1 MLGWIP
7 DQCARRWMRASSL
20 LVLMVLLIVP
30 PRVGAQSAAPLRL
43 GVVGLTHSHV
53 HGLLGRK
60 DRGDVVIVGIAEPNR
75 ALARRYAER
84 YGLSM
89 DLVFD
94 SATEM
99 LERTRPTAIAA
110 FGSTFEHLAA
120 VQTAAPRGI
129 HVMVEKPL
137 AVSLD
142 HARQMQALA
151 DRHRIVLIV
160 NYETTWYPT
169 LYRAVE
175 TVRSDA
181 IGPLRK
187 VVVRDGH
194 RGPAKINGV
203 DPEFLE
209 WLVDP
214 VRNGAGAL
222 MDFGCYG
229 ANLMTYLMQGARPT
243 SVTAVTQ
250 QLQPQDYPRVDDE
263 ATIIVTYPSSQA
275 IIQASWNWPIGRK
288 DLEVYGTRGHVMTD
302 DRSRIRTRLSEPEK
316 ETARVLPELASPRN
330 DPFTYFKAWID
341 GAVTPAAH
349 DPSSLANNMIVMEI
363 LDAAKRS
370 AREGR
375 TIRF

>member
-1 MLGWIP
+1 
-7 DQCARRWMRASSL
+7 MRASPLLLL
-20 LVLMVLLIVP
+20 LVMLTLP
-30 PRVGAQSAAPLRL
+30 PRVGAQEPAPLRL

-60 DRGDVVIVGIAEPNR
+60 SRGDVVIVGIAEPNR
-75 ALARRYAER
+75 ELARRYAQR
-84 YGLSM
+84 YGLSTEI
-89 DLVFD
+89 LFASVQ
-94 SATEM
+94 EM
-99 LERTRPTAIAA
+99 LDKTKPSAVAA
-110 FGSTFEHLAA
+110 FGSTLEHLAT
-120 VQTAAPRGI
+120 VQAAAPRGI

-137 AVSLD
+137 AVSLE
-142 HARQMQALA
+142 HARRMQALA
-151 DRHRIVLIV
+151 DRHHVVLMV

-169 LYRAVE
+169 LYLAADAVRADV
-175 TVRSDA
+175 

-194 RGPAKINGV
+194 RGPGKINGV

-209 WLVDP
+209 WLNDP
-214 VRNGAGAL
+214 VRNGGGAL

-250 QLQPQDYPRVDDE
+250 QLQPRDYPRVDDE
-263 ATIIVTYPSSQA
+263 ATIVVTYPQAQA

-288 DLEVYGTRGHVMTD
+288 DLEIYGTRGYVMTD
-302 DRSRIRTRLSEPEK
+302 NRSVMRTRVSESAR
-316 ETARVLPELASPRN
+316 ETRDSLPERSAPGD
-330 DPFTYFKAWID
+330 DPFSYLKALVEKKVVP
-341 GAVTPAAH
+341 GEY

-363 LDAAKRS
+363 LDAARKS

-375 TIRF
+375 TIELSKGAARAR

>member
-1 MLGWIP
+1 MK
-7 DQCARRWMRASSL
+7 SL
-20 LVLMVLLIVP
+20 LLILPILLATAPLAI
-30 PRVGAQSAAPLRL
+30 AQRSAPLRL
-43 GVVGLTHSHV
+43 GVVGLSHSHV

-60 DRGDVVIVGIAEPNR
+60 KKGDIEIVGIVESNR
-75 ALARRYAER
+75 DVARRYAQQ
-84 YGLSM
+84 YGFSM
-89 DLVFD
+89 DLVFG
-94 SATEM
+94 SIGEM
-99 LERTRPTAIAA
+99 LDKTKPTAIAA
-110 FGSTFEHLAA
+110 FGSTYEHLAA
-120 VQTAAPRGI
+120 VQAAAPRGI

-142 HARQMQALA
+142 HARQMKALA
-151 DRHRIVLIV
+151 DRHHIVLMV

-169 LYRAVE
+169 LYRAFDL
-175 TVRSDA
+175 VRDDS

-209 WLVDP
+209 WLKDP
-214 VRNGAGAL
+214 VKNGAGAL

-229 ANLMTYLMQGARPT
+229 ANLMTYLMQGKRPT

-250 QLQPQDYPRVDDE
+250 QLQPGEYPRVDDE
-263 ATIIVTYPSSQA
+263 ATIVVAYPHAQA

-288 DLEVYGTRGHVMTD
+288 DMELYGTRGYVMTD
-302 DRSRIRTRLSEPEK
+302 NRSVMRMRASESAK
-316 ETARVLPELASPRN
+316 ESSQSLPELDAPRD
-330 DPFTYFKAWID
+330 DPFSYFKALVD
-341 GAVTPAAH
+341 KTVVAGEY

-370 AREGR
+370 ARLGQ
-375 TIRF
+375 TIKL

>member
-1 MLGWIP
+1 
-7 DQCARRWMRASSL
+7 MRASTLLLL
-20 LVLMVLLIVP
+20 LVLLVLLVLP
-30 PRVGAQSAAPLRL
+30 PRVGAQEPAPLRL

-60 DRGDVVIVGIAEPNR
+60 GRGDVVIVGIAEPNR
-75 ALARRYAER
+75 DLARRYAER

-89 DLVFD
+89 DIVFG
-94 SATEM
+94 SVTEM
-99 LERTRPTAIAA
+99 LDKTKPTAVAA

-120 VQTAAPRGI
+120 VEAAAPRGI

-137 AVSLD
+137 AVSLA
-142 HARQMQALA
+142 HARKMKALA
-151 DRHRIVLIV
+151 DRHRIVLMV

-169 LYRAVE
+169 LYKAADAVRA
-175 TVRSDA
+175 DA

-194 RGPAKINGV
+194 RGPGKINGV

-209 WLVDP
+209 WLNDP
-214 VRNGAGAL
+214 VRNGGGAL

-250 QLQPQDYPRVDDE
+250 HLQPRDYPRVDDE
-263 ATIIVTYPSSQA
+263 ATIVVTYPAAQA

-288 DLEVYGTRGHVMTD
+288 DLEIYGTRGYVMTD
-302 DRSRIRTRLSEPEK
+302 NRSVMRTRVSESAK
-316 ETARVLPELASPRN
+316 ESTDTLLEREPPN
-330 DPFTYFKAWID
+330 DDPFSYFKALVERKVVP
-341 GAVTPAAH
+341 GEY

-363 LDAAKRS
+363 LDAARKS

-375 TIRF
+375 TIELPKVPARVR

>member
-1 MLGWIP
+1 
-7 DQCARRWMRASSL
+7 MRASTLLFL
-20 LVLMVLLIVP
+20 LVMLVLP
-30 PRVGAQSAAPLRL
+30 PRLRAQSPPPLRL

-60 DRGDVVIVGIAEPNR
+60 GRGDVVIVGVAEPNR
-75 ALARRYAER
+75 DLARRYAER

-94 SATEM
+94 SANEM
-99 LERTRPTAIAA
+99 LEKTRPTAVAA

-120 VQTAAPRGI
+120 VQAAAPRGI

-137 AVSLD
+137 AVSLE
-142 HARQMQALA
+142 HARKMKALA
-151 DRHRIVLIV
+151 DRHRIVLMV

-169 LYRAVE
+169 LYRAAE
-175 TVRSDA
+175 SVRADS

-194 RGPAKINGV
+194 RGPARINGV
-203 DPEFLE
+203 DPEFLD

-229 ANLMTYLMQGARPT
+229 ANLMTYLVQGMRPT

-250 QLQPQDYPRVDDE
+250 QLQPRDYPRVDDE
-263 ATIIVTYPSSQA
+263 ATIVVTYPSAQA

-288 DLEVYGTRGHVMTD
+288 DLEIYGTRGYVMTD
-302 DRSRIRTRLSEPEK
+302 NRSLMRTRVSESASERS
-316 ETARVLPELASPRN
+316 ERLPERDAPGD
-330 DPFTYFKAWID
+330 DPFSYFKAVIERKLVPGEW
-341 GAVTPAAH
+341 
-349 DPSSLANNMIVMEI
+349 DPSSLANNMVVMEI
-363 LDAAKRS
+363 LDAARRS
-370 AREGR
+370 ARQGR
-375 TIRF
+375 TVRL

>member
-1 MLGWIP
+1 
-7 DQCARRWMRASSL
+7 MRTSNLLLL
-20 LVLMVLLIVP
+20 LVMLSVP
-30 PRVGAQSAAPLRL
+30 PRIGAQGPQPLRL

-75 ALARRYAER
+75 ELARRYAAR

-94 SATEM
+94 STEEM
-99 LERTRPTAIAA
+99 LAKSKPTAIAA

-120 VQTAAPRGI
+120 VQAAAPRGI

-137 AVSLD
+137 AVSLE
-142 HARQMQALA
+142 HARKMKALA
-151 DRHRIVLIV
+151 DRHRIVLMV

-175 TVRSDA
+175 TVRSDV

-194 RGPAKINGV
+194 RGPVKINV

-209 WLVDP
+209 WLTDP
-214 VRNGAGAL
+214 VRNGGGAL
-222 MDFGCYG
+222 TDFGCYG
-229 ANLMTYLMQGARPT
+229 ANLMTYLVQGARPT

-250 QLQPQDYPRVDDE
+250 QLQPRDYPRVDDE
-263 ATIIVTYPSSQA
+263 ATIVVTYPSAQA
-275 IIQASWNWPIGRK
+275 IIQASWNWPISRK
-288 DLEVYGTRGHVMTD
+288 DLEIYGTRGYVMTD
-302 DRSRIRTRLSEPEK
+302 NRSLVRTRVSESAAERS
-316 ETARVLPELASPRN
+316 ETLPERAAPGD
-330 DPFTYFKAWID
+330 DPFAYFKALIEKKVEAGRW
-341 GAVTPAAH
+341 
-349 DPSSLANNMIVMEI
+349 DPSSLDNNMIVTEI
-363 LDAAKRS
+363 LDAARKS

-375 TIRF
+375 TIVLPRVPAR

>member
-1 MLGWIP
+1 
-7 DQCARRWMRASSL
+7 MRASNLLLL
-20 LVLMVLLIVP
+20 LVLLVVP
-30 PRVGAQSAAPLRL
+30 ARARAQDPAPLRL

-75 ALARRYAER
+75 ALARRYAQR

-94 SATEM
+94 SASEM
-99 LERTRPTAIAA
+99 IERTRPTAVAA

-142 HARQMQALA
+142 HARQMKALA
-151 DRHRIVLIV
+151 DRHRIVLMV

-169 LYRAVE
+169 LYRAAE
-175 TVRSDA
+175 SVRADS

-250 QLQPQDYPRVDDE
+250 QLQPSDYPRVDDE
-263 ATIIVTYPSSQA
+263 ATIVVTYPSAQA

-288 DLEVYGTRGHVMTD
+288 DLEIYGTRGYVMTD
-302 DRSRIRTRLSEPEK
+302 DRRIMRTRVSESATERT
-316 ETARVLPELASPRN
+316 ERLPERDAPGD
-330 DPFTYFKAWID
+330 DPFSYFKALIERRIVP
-341 GAVTPAAH
+341 GEH

-363 LDAAKRS
+363 LDAARQS

-375 TIRF
+375 TIPLAKAPAPAR

>member
-1 MLGWIP
+1 
-7 DQCARRWMRASSL
+7 MRASTLLLL
-20 LVLMVLLIVP
+20 LVMLILP
-30 PRVGAQSAAPLRL
+30 PRVRAQGPAPLRL

-60 DRGDVVIVGIAEPNR
+60 SRGDVVIVGIAEPNR
-75 ALARRYAER
+75 ALARRYAAR

-94 SATEM
+94 SVNEM
-99 LERTRPTAIAA
+99 LEKTKPAAVAA

-120 VQTAAPRGI
+120 VQAAAPRGI

-142 HARQMQALA
+142 HARKMKALA
-151 DRHRIVLIV
+151 DRHRIVLMV

-169 LYRAVE
+169 LYRAADA
-175 TVRSDA
+175 VRADA

-194 RGPAKINGV
+194 RGPGKINGV

-209 WLVDP
+209 WLNDP
-214 VRNGAGAL
+214 VRNGGGAL

-250 QLQPQDYPRVDDE
+250 QLQPSDYPRVDDE
-263 ATIIVTYPSSQA
+263 ATIVVAYPAAQA

-288 DLEVYGTRGHVMTD
+288 DLEIYGTRGYVMTD
-302 DRSRIRTRLSEPEK
+302 NRSVMRTRVSESAK
-316 ETARVLPELASPRN
+316 ESTETFLERERTERRSLLLLQGARRA
-330 DPFTYFKAWID
+330 
-341 GAVTPAAH
+341 
-349 DPSSLANNMIVMEI
+349 
-363 LDAAKRS
+363 
-370 AREGR
+370 EGR
-375 TIRF
+375 ARRVRSVVAGEQHDRHGDPRRGAEERARGTHDRTAEGPRARTVARA

>member
-1 MLGWIP
+1 LP
-7 DQCARRWMRASSL
+7 ALLSTPSAR
-20 LVLMVLLIVP
+20 
-30 PRVGAQSAAPLRL
+30 AQSSAPMRL
-43 GVVGLTHSHV
+43 GVIGLTHSHV

-60 DRGDVVIVGIAEPNR
+60 KQGDIVIVGIVETNQE
-75 ALARRYAER
+75 LARRYTQR

-89 DLVFD
+89 DLVFSSTKD
-94 SATEM
+94 M
-99 LERTRPTAIAA
+99 LDKTKPTAVAA
-110 FGSTFEHLAA
+110 FGSTYEHLAA
-120 VQTAAPRGI
+120 VQAAAPRGI

-142 HARQMQALA
+142 HARRMKALA
-151 DRHRIVLIV
+151 DRHKIVLMV

-169 LYRAVE
+169 LYKAVE
-175 TVRSDA
+175 SVRADS

-194 RGPAKINGV
+194 KGPKGINV

-209 WLVDP
+209 WLTDP
-214 VRNGAGAL
+214 VQNGAGAL

-229 ANLMTYLMQGARPT
+229 ANLMTYLMQSTRPT

-250 QLQPQDYPRVDDE
+250 QLQPSVYPKVDDE
-263 ATIIVTYPSSQA
+263 ATIVVTYPDAQA

-288 DLEVYGTRGHVMTD
+288 DLELYGTRGYVMTD
-302 DRSRIRTRLSEPEK
+302 NRSVMRTRVSEAAK
-316 ETARVLPELASPRN
+316 ESSQSLPELESPNN
-330 DPFTYFKAWID
+330 DPFSYLKALVEHRITP
-341 GAVTPAAH
+341 GAY

-375 TIRF
+375 TIRL

>member
-1 MLGWIP
+1 MK
-7 DQCARRWMRASSL
+7 ASTLLLL
-20 LVLMVLLIVP
+20 LVMLVLP
-30 PRVGAQSAAPLRL
+30 PRVGAQGPAPLRL

-60 DRGDVVIVGIAEPNR
+60 SRGDVLIVGIAEPNR

-94 SATEM
+94 SVNEM
-99 LERTRPTAIAA
+99 LEKTKPTAVAA
-110 FGSTFEHLAA
+110 FGSTLEHLAA
-120 VQTAAPRGI
+120 VQAAAPRGI

-137 AVSLD
+137 AVSLE
-142 HARQMQALA
+142 HARQMKTLA
-151 DRHRIVLIV
+151 DRHRIVLMV

-169 LYRAVE
+169 LYRAADA
-175 TVRSDA
+175 VRADA

-194 RGPAKINGV
+194 RGPGKINGV

-209 WLVDP
+209 WLNDP
-214 VRNGAGAL
+214 VRNGGGAV

-229 ANLMTYLMQGARPT
+229 ANLMTYLMHGVRPT

-250 QLQPQDYPRVDDE
+250 QLQPNDYPRVDDE
-263 ATIIVTYPSSQA
+263 ATIVVTYPQAQA

-288 DLEVYGTRGHVMTD
+288 DMEIYGTRGYVMTD
-302 DRSRIRTRLSEPEK
+302 NRSVMRTRVSESAAES
-316 ETARVLPELASPRN
+316 TQSLPERESPN
-330 DPFTYFKAWID
+330 DDPFSYFKALVE
-341 GAVTPAAH
+341 GKVVQGEY

-363 LDAAKRS
+363 LDAARRS

-375 TIRF
+375 TIELSKAPARVR